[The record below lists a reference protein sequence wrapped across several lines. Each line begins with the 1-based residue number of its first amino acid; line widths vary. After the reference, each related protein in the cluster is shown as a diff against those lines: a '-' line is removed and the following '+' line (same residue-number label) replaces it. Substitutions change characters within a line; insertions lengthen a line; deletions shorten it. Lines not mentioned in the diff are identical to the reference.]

1 MIVNTP
7 SCDQKPLPHKI
18 HIAFGSLS
26 GIWKPEWDSLP
37 SGERFIVKARQGEP
51 HLCIEEVDVRDS
63 ITMKKVPT
71 DEVNDRLKD
80 NIIYGGENIST
91 VEVER
96 ALYSHPA
103 VTEAAVVARPDNH
116 WGQTPCAFAKLKE
129 GSDVRPQETI
139 NFCRDNL
146 PHYMAPWTVTFQEL
160 LKLATEK
167 IQKFL
172 IREKAKALGSLF

>member
-1 MIVNTP
+1 MF
-7 SCDQKPLPHKI
+7 H
-18 HIAFGSLS
+18 S
-26 GIWKPEWDSLP
+26 GDL
-37 SGERFIVKARQGEP
+37 A
-51 HLCIEEVDVRDS
+51 IEHPDGY
-63 ITMKKVPT
+63 I
-71 DEVNDRLKD
+71 EVNDRLKD

-91 VEVER
+91 VEVEK

-146 PHYMAPWTVTFQEL
+146 PHCMAPRTRLKRYRNFYLGRKQKPWAVCSEQNEEATWLASLKGHSIL
-160 LKLATEK
+160 LVENG
-167 IQKFL
+167 I
-172 IREKAKALGSLF
+172 IRK